1 MRKNILIIGLI
12 LLVIGIVMAGVSAA
26 EAGHSASGS
35 ITGASN
41 TMFLDSNGGYHSQLL
56 NVSSGEEV
64 IVVANQ
70 HAYLIPAEDL
80 GTAAQGTVASYAV
93 AASSSAGNT
102 STYSNIPG
110 SYYIVTFGSS
120 APSVDYAVVSGGLSH
135 LILTGLLVLVG
146 VFLAIAGIIIAII
159 GAVLKPK
166 NRPLQ
171 QF

>member
-1 MRKNILIIGLI
+1 MRKKILIIGLI
-12 LLVIGIVMAGVSAA
+12 LLVVGIVMAGASAV
-26 EAGHSASGS
+26 EAAHSASGS
-35 ITGASN
+35 ISGAS
-41 TMFLDSNGGYHSQLL
+41 TAMFPDSNGGYHSQAL

-70 HAYLIPAEDL
+70 QAYLIPSEDL
-80 GTAAQGTVASYAV
+80 GTATQETVTGYAV
-93 AASSSAGNT
+93 APSSSAGNT

-120 APSVDYAVVSGGLSH
+120 PPSVDYAVVSGGLGH
-135 LILTGLLVLVG
+135 LILIGLLVLVG

-166 NRPLQ
+166 NKPMQ

>member
-12 LLVIGIVMAGVSAA
+12 LLVVGIVMAGASAV
-26 EAGHSASGS
+26 EAAHSASGS
-35 ITGASN
+35 ISGAST
-41 TMFLDSNGGYHSQLL
+41 TMFSDSNGGYHSQLL

-70 HAYLIPAEDL
+70 KAYLIPSEDL
-80 GTAAQGTVASYAV
+80 GTATQTTVAGYAV
-93 AASSSAGNT
+93 VPSSSAGNT

-135 LILTGLLVLVG
+135 LILTGLLVLIG